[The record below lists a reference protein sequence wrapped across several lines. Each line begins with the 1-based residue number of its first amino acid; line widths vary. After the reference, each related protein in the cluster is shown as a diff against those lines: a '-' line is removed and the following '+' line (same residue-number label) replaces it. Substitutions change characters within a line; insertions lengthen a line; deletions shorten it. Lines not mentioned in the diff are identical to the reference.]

1 MLYTQILR
9 QNINKLIQAFKK
21 MSSTH
26 TKTII
31 EIISKGLYVDYIY
44 IYKYIYMCV
53 CVYVKAI
60 TKNNIYHKNSKNDLS
75 MGVCINSTFKQQY
88 YVINKLYYAKEKL

>member
-26 TKTII
+26 TKIII

-44 IYKYIYMCV
+44 IYINIYIYVCV

-75 MGVCINSTFKQQY
+75 MGVCINSTFKQ
-88 YVINKLYYAKEKL
+88 